1 MFSRRSN
8 ELNHGRPSP
17 LKQLSCIFSLGM
29 PPHDEQRLIQ
39 EREFHYKQV
48 QQRHRKNSTTL
59 TSADSFSI
67 SNQSSF
73 SSIRRRSR
81 SADCAP
87 TPLGG
92 GVVCIPDDP
101 ADVLFHAHFPEQ
113 SFTVTEICLDGEA
126 GDGEDYVEIDEDG
139 CVSAPLRTTC
149 VLRCDDNSV
158 WSDVSDEYA
167 TTTVAASKTVAS
179 HHWHEGDASKP
190 FVAPYEIVI
199 VRKHV
204 QFRFE
209 I

>member
-17 LKQLSCIFSLGM
+17 LKQLSCIFSMGM
-29 PPHDEQRLIQ
+29 PAHDDRLIQ
-39 EREFHYKQV
+39 ERDFHFKQAHR
-48 QQRHRKNSTTL
+48 RHRKNSTTL
-59 TSADSFSI
+59 TSADSFSV

-73 SSIRRRSR
+73 SSLRRRTR
-81 SADCAP
+81 SGDCVP

-92 GVVCIPDDP
+92 GVLIPDDP

-113 SFTVTEICLDGEA
+113 SFTVTEICLDGGA
-126 GDGEDYVEIDEDG
+126 GDGEEYVEIDEDG
-139 CVSAPLRTTC
+139 FFTSPFRTTC

-167 TTTVAASKTVAS
+167 TTTGASKTVAS
-179 HHWHEGDASKP
+179 HHWREGDASKP
-190 FVAPYEIVI
+190 FVPPHEIVI

-204 QFRFE
+204 QYRFE